1 MKVDRGP
8 EPMIAEQIS
17 VDSAIATA
25 DDSQLVQVMLLL
37 DGGHQCEIAL
47 MPDAPLLGELFQS
60 LTTEPEKSESKLFQI
75 PIEEGNGALYFPGAS
90 LVAIATDPAVS
101 LATLKQPQP
110 IENQEHIEPD
120 DPIKH
125 LEWQLTTFHKLEK
138 LSPNY
143 GKVERIPHVSG
154 PEFLEQFYVRNKPV
168 IFTDLMDNWKAL
180 SLWNPQYFKE
190 NYGHVT
196 VGAQFN
202 RESNRQYEWYRNKHQ
217 KMVLFGDFVDQVL
230 QGGETNDYY
239 MGAYNSNFRRE
250 GLKGLLDDIELFPE
264 YLTPTK
270 DINRTVL
277 WFGPGGAIT
286 PLHFDPLN
294 TFLCQVYGRKRVR
307 LIAPSQKHLL
317 GAYGYYFSNIDLE
330 KPNIER
336 YPQIKEL
343 DVIELILEPGE
354 VLFLPVGWW
363 HQVRSLEVSISVS
376 FLNLAF
382 ENTFDGL

>member
-1 MKVDRGP
+1 
-8 EPMIAEQIS
+8 MIAEKIT

-25 DDSQLVQVMLLL
+25 DDSQQVQVMLML
-37 DGGHQCEIAL
+37 DGGHQCEMAL
-47 MPDAPLLGELFQS
+47 MPDAPLLKELFQA
-60 LTTEPEKSESKLFQI
+60 LTTEPENSESKLFQI
-75 PIEEGNGALYFPGAS
+75 PIEEGKGALYFPPAS
-90 LVAIATDPAVS
+90 LVAIATDPPVS
-101 LATLKQPQP
+101 PEIIKEPQP
-110 IENQEHIEPD
+110 FETWEDIAPDEPVH
-120 DPIKH
+120 H
-125 LEWQLTTFHKLEK
+125 LEWQLNTYHKLEK

-154 PEFLEQFYVRNKPV
+154 PEFLERFYIRNKPV
-168 IFTDLMDNWKAL
+168 IFTDLMDNWKAR
-180 SLWNPQYFKE
+180 SLWNPQYFKD

-217 KMVLFGDFVDQVL
+217 KMVQFGEFVDQVL

-239 MGAYNSNFRRE
+239 MGAYNSNFSRE

-264 YLTPTK
+264 YLTDTK
-270 DINRTVL
+270 DIHRTVL

-307 LIAPSQKHLL
+307 LIAPYQKHLL
-317 GAYGYYFSNIDLE
+317 RAYGNFFSNIDLE
-330 KPNIER
+330 NPNFER
-336 YPQIKEL
+336 YPQLKDL
-343 DVIELILEPGE
+343 DIIELIIEPGE
-354 VLFLPVGWW
+354 VLLLPVGWW

-382 ENTFDGL
+382 ENTFDDL

>member
-1 MKVDRGP
+1 MKVERGA
-8 EPMIAEQIS
+8 ETMIAQQVK

-25 DDSQLVQVMLLL
+25 EDSQLVQVMLML

-47 MPDAPLLGELFQS
+47 MPDAPLLGELFQA

-75 PIEEGNGALYFPGAS
+75 PIEDGNGALYFPSAS

-101 LATLKQPQP
+101 LATPEEPKP
-110 IENQEHIEPD
+110 IETREDIEPD
-120 DPIKH
+120 DPLQQ
-125 LEWQLTTFHKLEK
+125 LEWQLKIFHKLEK

-143 GKVERIPHVSG
+143 GKIERIPHVSG
-154 PEFLEQFYVRNKPV
+154 PEFLERFYVRNKPV
-168 IFTDLMDNWKAL
+168 IFTDLMDNWKAR

-190 NYGHVT
+190 KYGHVT

-202 RESNRQYEWYRNKHQ
+202 RESNQQYEWYRNKHQ
-217 KMVLFGDFVDQVL
+217 EMVLFGEFVDRVL

-239 MGAYNSNFRRE
+239 MGAYNANFSRE
-250 GLKGLLDDIELFPE
+250 GLKGLLDDIGLFPE
-264 YLTPTK
+264 YLTDTK
-270 DINRTVL
+270 DINKIAL

-307 LIAPSQKHLL
+307 LIPPSQKHLL
-317 GAYGYYFSNIDLE
+317 GAYGRFFSNIDLE
-330 KPNIER
+330 NPNVER
-336 YPQIKEL
+336 YPQLKEL
-343 DVIELILEPGE
+343 DIIELIIGPGD

-363 HQVRSLEVSISVS
+363 HQVRSLEVSISIS
-376 FLNLAF
+376 YLNLAF
-382 ENTFDGL
+382 ENTFDF

>member
-8 EPMIAEQIS
+8 EPMIAEPIS

-25 DDSQLVQVMLLL
+25 DDSQLVQVMLML

-47 MPDAPLLGELFQS
+47 MPDAPLLGELFQA

-75 PIEEGNGALYFPGAS
+75 PIEEGKGALYFPAPS

-101 LATLKQPQP
+101 VVTPEEPKPL
-110 IENQEHIEPD
+110 ENWEDIAPD
-120 DPIKH
+120 DPIYH
-125 LEWQLTTFHKLEK
+125 LEWQLNIYHKLEK

-143 GKVERIPHVSG
+143 GQIERIPHVSG
-154 PEFLEQFYVRNKPV
+154 PEFLERFYIRNKPV

-190 NYGHVT
+190 HYGHVT

-217 KMVLFGDFVDQVL
+217 KMLLFGEFVDRVL

-239 MGAYNSNFRRE
+239 MGAYNGNFSRE

-264 YLTPTK
+264 YLTDTK
-270 DINRTVL
+270 DVNRMVL

-307 LIAPSQKHLL
+307 LIGPSQKHLL
-317 GAYGYYFSNIDLE
+317 RPYGNFFSNIDLE
-330 KPNIER
+330 KPNFER
-336 YPQIKEL
+336 YPQLKEL
-343 DVIELILEPGE
+343 DIIELIVGPGE

-363 HQVRSLEVSISVS
+363 HQVRSLDVSISVS

-382 ENTFDGL
+382 ENNFDA

>member
-1 MKVDRGP
+1 
-8 EPMIAEQIS
+8 MIAEQIS

-25 DDSQLVQVMLLL
+25 DDSQLVQVMLML

-47 MPDAPLLGELFQS
+47 MPDAPLLGELFQA
-60 LTTEPEKSESKLFQI
+60 LTTEPENSESKLFQI

-101 LATLKQPQP
+101 LAIPEEPKP
-110 IENQEHIEPD
+110 IETREDIEPD
-120 DPIKH
+120 DPVLQ
-125 LEWQLTTFHKLEK
+125 LEWQLNTFHKLAK
-138 LSPNY
+138 LSPDY

-154 PEFLEQFYVRNKPV
+154 PEFLERFYIRNKPV

-180 SLWNPQYFKE
+180 SLWTPQYFKE
-190 NYGHVT
+190 KYGHVT

-202 RESNRQYEWYRNKHQ
+202 RESNQQYEWCRDKHQ
-217 KMVLFGDFVDQVL
+217 KMVLFGEFVDQVL

-239 MGAYNSNFRRE
+239 IGAYNGNFSRE
-250 GLKGLLDDIELFPE
+250 GFKGLLDDIELFPE
-264 YLTPTK
+264 YLTDTK
-270 DINRTVL
+270 EANNTSF

-317 GAYGYYFSNIDLE
+317 AAYGHYFSNIDLE
-330 KPNIER
+330 NPNFER
-336 YPQIKEL
+336 YPQLKKL
-343 DVIELILEPGE
+343 DIIELIIEPGD

-363 HQVRSLEVSISVS
+363 HQVRSLEVSISIS
-376 FLNLAF
+376 LLNLAF
-382 ENTFDGL
+382 ENTFEF